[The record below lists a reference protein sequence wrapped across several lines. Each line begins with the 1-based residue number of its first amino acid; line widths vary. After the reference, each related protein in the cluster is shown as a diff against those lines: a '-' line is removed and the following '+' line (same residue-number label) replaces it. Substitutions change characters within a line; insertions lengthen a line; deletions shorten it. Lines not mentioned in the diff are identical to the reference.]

1 MRRPRR
7 IAQALVLAVLAL
19 AAVSACGDAG
29 DETGGSQPQGL
40 DLNVTLGTKN
50 FDEQFLL
57 GELYKQALGA
67 RGYKVTLKQ
76 NIGSTEVIDGSLQ
89 RGEIDAYPEYLGV
102 AATVLARQDVEG
114 KNAQQT
120 YDIARNFYGSRGQTL
135 SEQTR
140 FENVDAIATTV
151 FFAQRHGL
159 EALTDLRK
167 LRHFTLG
174 ARPEF
179 EDRVQGL
186 QGMQSTYGLTNAT
199 LRPLAIGTQYKALDR
214 SDIDV
219 ANVFS
224 TDGQLANGQY
234 KVLEDPKR
242 LFGYQHAALVIDR
255 AKLKRLGGNRFM
267 DVIDRLNARLTTP
280 ALIEMNRAVSVEG
293 LEPAA
298 VAQRFLAENGLV
310 PRN

>member
-1 MRRPRR
+1 MRPATRL
-7 IAQALVLAVLAL
+7 AQALLLAVLVL
-19 AAVSACGDAG
+19 VAATACGSSD

-50 FDEQFLL
+50 FDEQFIL

-67 RGYKVTLKQ
+67 KGYKVTLRR

-102 AATVLARQDVEG
+102 AATVVAREDVAG
-114 KNAQQT
+114 KDAQQT
-120 YDIARNFYGSRGQTL
+120 YEIARRFYGSRGQTL
-135 SEQTR
+135 STQTR

-159 EALTDLRK
+159 SSLADLRK

-179 EDRVQGL
+179 GDRVQGL

-199 LRPLAIGTQYKALDR
+199 LRPLAIGTQYSALDR
-214 SDIDV
+214 GDVDV

-234 KVLEDPKR
+234 KVLEDPTR
-242 LFGYQHAALVIDR
+242 LFGYQHVALVINR
-255 AKLKRLGGNRFM
+255 AKLKRLGGERFM
-267 DVIDRLNARLTTP
+267 NVIDRLNARLTTP

-298 VAQRFLAENGLV
+298 VAQRFLSENGLV